1 VLENATYLEI
11 EHCQKIGLMP
21 TFRKMTMSLIS
32 KGHQIDD
39 VGGFRSDIK

>member
-1 VLENATYLEI
+1 LEMD
-11 EHCQKIGLMP
+11 HCQEIGLMP

-32 KGHQIDD
+32 KSHRIDY